1 MIRECNLEEIS
12 DGRKYSSNDLVKLGC
27 NECEGCSHC
36 CCGMDDTITLDPF
49 DICMLTKATGKD
61 MAQLMQ
67 KEVALHVENGVIVP
81 HLQMT
86 EKDRCAFLNEQGR
99 CSIHAKRPGMCR
111 LFPLGR
117 VYEGDS
123 FQYFLQTNECM
134 KKDRTKVRIR
144 EWLGISNLKEYEAFI
159 TQWHCHMKAVQKHP
173 LMEQDAQALNMKH
186 LQLFYFMPYSSE
198 DSFYEEVAKRLEQ
211 WECL

>member
-12 DGRKYSSNDLVKLGC
+12 DGRRYSSNDLVKLGC

-36 CCGMDDTITLDPF
+36 CRGMEDTISLDPY
-49 DICMLTKATGKD
+49 DVCMLTKATGKE

-67 KEVALHVENGVIVP
+67 AEVALHVEQGIIVP

-86 EKDRCAFLNEQGR
+86 EQGGCAFLSEQGR
-99 CSIHAKRPGMCR
+99 CTIHASRPGMCR

-117 VYEGDS
+117 VYEGDT
-123 FQYFLQTNECM
+123 FQYFLQTRECI

-144 EWLGISNLKEYEAFI
+144 EWLGIPELKKYEAFVAE
-159 TQWHCHMKAVQKHP
+159 WHSHLKLLQSHP
-173 LMEQDAQALNMKH
+173 LTETDAQALNMKH
-186 LQLFYFMPYSSE
+186 LQLFYFMPYSSVE
-198 DSFYEEVAKRLEQ
+198 TFYEEVAKRLEQ
-211 WECL
+211 WEYL

>member
-1 MIRECNLEEIS
+1 MIRECNLEDIS
-12 DGRKYSSNDLVKLGC
+12 DGRRYTSNDLVKLGC

-36 CCGMDDTITLDPF
+36 CRGMDDTISLDPY
-49 DICMLTKATGKD
+49 DICMLTRATGKE

-67 KEVALHVENGVIVP
+67 AEVALHVESGVIVP

-86 EKDRCAFLNEQGR
+86 NDNHCPFLNEAGR
-99 CSIHAKRPGMCR
+99 CRVHESRPGICR

-123 FQYFLQTNECM
+123 FQYFLQTNECV

-144 EWLGISNLKEYEAFI
+144 EWLGISNLREYEAFI
-159 TQWHCHMKAVQKHP
+159 AQWHSHMKALQSHP
-173 LMEQDAQALNMKH
+173 LMESDAQALNLKH
-186 LQLFYFMPYSSE
+186 LQLFYFMPYSSVDTFLTE
-198 DSFYEEVAKRLEQ
+198 ISKRLEQ

>member
-12 DGRKYSSNDLVKLGC
+12 DGRRYSSNDLVKLGC

-36 CCGMDDTITLDPF
+36 CRGMEDTISLDPY
-49 DICMLTKATGKD
+49 DVCMLTKATGKE

-67 KEVALHVENGVIVP
+67 AEVALHVEQGIIVP

-86 EKDRCAFLNEQGR
+86 EQDRCAFLNEQGR
-99 CSIHAKRPGMCR
+99 CMIHASRPGMCR

-117 VYEGDS
+117 VYEGNT
-123 FQYFLQTNECM
+123 FQYFLQTRECI

-144 EWLGISNLKEYEAFI
+144 EWLGIPELKKYEAFVAE
-159 TQWHCHMKAVQKHP
+159 WHSHLKLLQSHP
-173 LMEQDAQALNMKH
+173 LTETDAQALNMKH
-186 LQLFYFMPYSSE
+186 LQLFYFMPYSSVE
-198 DSFYEEVAKRLEQ
+198 TFYEEVAKRLEQ
-211 WECL
+211 WEYL